1 MKSYYVSVFYSD
13 LIDAEN
19 EDEAMEKMYE
29 MISDGLIKRYEWE
42 FTAEGSESTDE

>member
-1 MKSYYVSVFYSD
+1 MRSYFVSANYSGI
-13 LIDAEN
+13 IDAEN

-29 MISDGLIKRYEWE
+29 MISDGLVKRYEWE